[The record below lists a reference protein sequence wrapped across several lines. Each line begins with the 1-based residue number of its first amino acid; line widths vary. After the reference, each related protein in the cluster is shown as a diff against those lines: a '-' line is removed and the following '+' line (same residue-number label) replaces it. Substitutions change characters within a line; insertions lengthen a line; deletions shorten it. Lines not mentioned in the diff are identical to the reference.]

1 MKKSLFLKVFTGLFI
16 TAVIIS
22 AVTLFLSFEVIYDFY
37 IEKTENSLI
46 IRNRPV
52 YEKVS
57 KLLSKGSIKELRSV
71 VSHYGN
77 LNMNRI
83 TVIDSEGVVQADSA
97 VDPSTMYNHKSRPEI
112 AAAYSG
118 KTGRSVRYSAS
129 VLKEMIYVAVPLKK
143 DGNIIG
149 VIRYSLPSEGYIFGK
164 LKWRLLFILC
174 AISILSFIVAY
185 VFSVRVSRPVLELR
199 NAARKIASGDF
210 SIRVRRMEEA
220 ELRGLADSFNDM
232 TEKLSLYFDS
242 TVRHKDE
249 LEGIISSM
257 SEGLVLLDSDGRIV
271 IVNASAKD
279 ILGTLSPEG
288 RFYWE
293 ILRSESLKN
302 IFDIGLN
309 HAQTEIEI
317 SGRVFLA
324 SATRVISGH
333 VLIFHDI
340 TDMKKI
346 EQMKK
351 ELVVNI
357 SHELRTPLTAI
368 KGFVETIL
376 DDASEEQR
384 EYLNIVKR
392 HTDRLI
398 NIVQDL
404 LILSELEDRAV
415 SMSVEKIELS
425 SVINSIVTLFEPKA
439 TQKGLSLKT
448 DLRPVA
454 ISADSFRIEQLLT
467 NLIDNAIKYTEKGE
481 VLVGLRTEGGNAIIT
496 VRDTGIGIP
505 KEHLARIFERF
516 YVVDKSRSRSV
527 GGTGLGLSIAK
538 HIATLHNGRITA
550 ESIPLTGT
558 VFTVTLP
565 IE

>member
-1 MKKSLFLKVFTGLFI
+1 MKKSIFLKVLTGFFI
-16 TAVIIS
+16 TAVIVS

-52 YEKVS
+52 YDKASE
-57 KLLSKGSIKELRSV
+57 LLSAGRIKELRSI

-83 TVIDSEGVVQADSA
+83 TVIDNDGVVRADSA
-97 VDPSTMYNHKSRPEI
+97 VEPSTMYNHKSRPEI

-118 KTGRSVRYSAS
+118 KTGRSVRYSTS
-129 VLKEMIYVAVPLKK
+129 VLKEMIYVAVPLKRNG
-143 DGNIIG
+143 DIIG
-149 VIRYSLPSEGYIFGK
+149 VIRYSLPAEGQIFSM
-164 LKWRLLFILC
+164 LKYRLFFVLC
-174 AISILSFIVAY
+174 AISILSLIVAY
-185 VFSVRVSRPVLELR
+185 VFSARVSRPLLELR
-199 NAARKIASGDF
+199 NAAKKIASGDF
-210 SIRVRRMEEA
+210 SIRVRKMDEA
-220 ELRGLADSFNDM
+220 ELRGLAEGFNDM
-232 TEKLSLYFDS
+232 TEKLSLYFES
-242 TVRHKDE
+242 TKRHKDE

-257 SEGLVLLDSDGRIV
+257 SEGLLLLDSDGRVV
-271 IVNASAKD
+271 IVNASAKN
-279 ILGTLSPEG
+279 ILGSLSLEG
-288 RFYWE
+288 RYYWE
-293 ILRSESLKN
+293 ILRSESLRE
-302 IFDIGLN
+302 ILESQLS

-317 SGRVFLA
+317 SGRIFLA

-340 TDMKKI
+340 TDMKHV
-346 EQMKK
+346 EQIKK
-351 ELVVNI
+351 DLVVNI

-368 KGFVETIL
+368 KGFVETLL
-376 DDASEEQR
+376 DEAGVEQTG
-384 EYLNIVKR
+384 YLEIVKR

-404 LILSELEDRAV
+404 LVLSELEDRPV
-415 SMSVEKIELS
+415 SLGMEKVDMGSVIS
-425 SVINSIVTLFEPKA
+425 SVVALFEPKA
-439 TQKGLSLKT
+439 RQKGLSIKT
-448 DLRPVA
+448 ELEPVV

-481 VLVGLRTEGGNAIIT
+481 ISVGVKTDGGNAVISVT
-496 VRDTGIGIP
+496 DTGIGIP
-505 KEHLARIFERF
+505 REHLPRIFERF

-538 HIATLHNGRITA
+538 HITTLHKGRITA
-550 ESIPLTGT
+550 ESIPLKGT
-558 VFTVTLP
+558 TFTVTLP

>member
-1 MKKSLFLKVFTGLFI
+1 MKKSLFLKVLTGFFM
-16 TAVIIS
+16 TAVIVS

-52 YEKVS
+52 YEKAS
-57 KLLSKGSIKELRSV
+57 ELLSTARIKELRAV

-83 TVIDSEGVVQADSA
+83 TVIDGDGVVQADST
-97 VDPSTMYNHKSRPEI
+97 VDPSSMYNHKSRPEI

-118 KTGRSVRYSAS
+118 KTGRSVRYSTS
-129 VLKEMIYVAVPLKK
+129 VLKEMIYVAIPLKK
-143 DGNIIG
+143 NGNIIG
-149 VIRYSLPSEGYIFGK
+149 IIRYSLPSDGHIFSK
-164 LKWRLLFILC
+164 LKWRLFLVLC

-185 VFSVRVSRPVLELR
+185 IFSVRVSRPVLELR

-210 SIRVRRMEEA
+210 SIRVRSMEEA

-257 SEGLVLLDSDGRIV
+257 SEGLLLLDSEGRIV
-271 IVNASAKD
+271 IVNASAKE
-279 ILGTLSPEG
+279 ILGSLSPEG

-293 ILRSESLKN
+293 ILRSESLKS
-302 IFDIGLN
+302 IFGSTLT

-340 TDMKKI
+340 TDMKLI
-346 EQMKK
+346 ERMKK
-351 ELVVNI
+351 DLAVNI

-368 KGFVETIL
+368 KGFVETLL
-376 DDASEEQR
+376 DDAGDEQR

-404 LILSELEDRAV
+404 LILSELEDRAFG
-415 SMSVEKIELS
+415 MSIEKFDLGAVIS
-425 SVINSIVTLFEPKA
+425 SVVTLFEPRA
-439 TQKGLSLKT
+439 RQKGLSLKT
-448 DLRPVA
+448 EVEPVFV
-454 ISADSFRIEQLLT
+454 SADSFRIEQLLT

-481 VLVGLRTEGGNAIIT
+481 VSVGVKKEGGNAVIT

-505 KEHLARIFERF
+505 KEHLSRIFERF

-538 HIATLHNGRITA
+538 HIVTLHNGKITA
-550 ESIPLTGT
+550 DSMPLTGT
-558 VFTVTLP
+558 AFTVTLP

>member
-1 MKKSLFLKVFTGLFI
+1 MKKSIFLKVLTGFFI
-16 TAVIIS
+16 TAVSVS

-52 YEKVS
+52 YDKAS
-57 KLLSKGSIKELRSV
+57 DLLSAGRIKELRTT

-83 TVIDSEGVVQADSA
+83 TVIDSEGNVRADSA
-97 VDPSTMYNHKSRPEI
+97 VEPSTMYNHKSRPEI
-112 AAAYSG
+112 AAAFSG
-118 KTGRSVRYSAS
+118 MTGRSVRYSS
-129 VLKEMIYVAVPLKK
+129 SMFKEMIYVAVPLTKK
-143 DGNIIG
+143 GDIIG
-149 VIRYSLPSEGYIFGK
+149 VIRYSLPSDGQIFSM
-164 LKWRLLFILC
+164 LKVRLFFVLI
-174 AISILSFIVAY
+174 AISILSLIVAY
-185 VFSVRVSRPVLELR
+185 IFSVRVSRPLFELR
-199 NAARKIASGDF
+199 NAAEKIASGDF
-210 SIRVRRMEEA
+210 STRVRRMEEA
-220 ELRGLADSFNDM
+220 ELRGLAEGFNDM
-232 TEKLSLYFDS
+232 AEKLYLYFES
-242 TVRHKDE
+242 TKRHKDE

-257 SEGLVLLDSDGRIV
+257 SEGLLLLDSDGRVV
-271 IVNASAKD
+271 IVNASAKV
-279 ILGTLSPEG
+279 ILGSISPEG

-293 ILRSESLKN
+293 ILRSESLR
-302 IFDIGLN
+302 DILKRGMS

-317 SGRVFLA
+317 SGRIFLA

-340 TDMKKI
+340 TDMKHV
-346 EQMKK
+346 EQIKK
-351 ELVVNI
+351 DLVVNI

-368 KGFVETIL
+368 KGFVETLI
-376 DDASEEQR
+376 DDAKDEQR
-384 EYLNIVKR
+384 NYLDIVKR

-398 NIVQDL
+398 NIVEDL
-404 LILSELEDRAV
+404 LVLSELEDRPV
-415 SMSVEKIELS
+415 SLSFEKVDMGN
-425 SVINSIVTLFEPKA
+425 VINSVAALFMPKA
-439 TQKGLSLKT
+439 NQKGLSFKAEIE
-448 DLRPVA
+448 PVI
-454 ISADSFRIEQLLT
+454 ISGDSFRLEQLLT

-481 VLVGLRTEGGNAIIT
+481 IFVGVRVDSGNAVIT

-505 KEHLARIFERF
+505 REHLLRIFERF

-538 HIATLHNGRITA
+538 HITTLHKGRIMA

-558 VFTVTLP
+558 TFTVTLP

>member
-1 MKKSLFLKVFTGLFI
+1 MKKSLFLKVLTGFFI
-16 TAVIIS
+16 TAVIVS
-22 AVTLFLSFEVIYDFY
+22 AVTLFLSFEVIYEFY

-52 YEKVS
+52 YEKAAG
-57 KLLSKGSIKELRSV
+57 LLSKGSIKELRSV
-71 VSHYGN
+71 ISHYGN

-83 TVIDSEGVVQADSA
+83 TVIDGEGVVQADSA

-118 KTGRSVRYSAS
+118 KTGRSVRYSTS
-129 VLKEMIYVAVPLKK
+129 VLKEMIYVAIPLNK

-149 VIRYSLPSEGYIFGK
+149 VIRYSLPSEGDIFEK
-164 LKWRLLFILC
+164 LKWRLFIILC
-174 AISILSFIVAY
+174 AISILSLIVAY
-185 VFSVRVSRPVLELR
+185 IFSIRVSRPVLELR

-232 TEKLSLYFDS
+232 TEKLSRYFDS

-257 SEGLVLLDSDGRIV
+257 SEGLLLLDSEGRIV
-271 IVNASAKD
+271 IVNASAKE
-279 ILGTLSPEG
+279 ILGSLSTEG

-293 ILRSESLKN
+293 ILRSESLKS
-302 IFDIGLN
+302 IFGSTLT
-309 HAQTEIEI
+309 HAQTELEI

-351 ELVVNI
+351 DLVVNI

-376 DDASEEQR
+376 DDARDEQR

-398 NIVQDL
+398 NIVEDL
-404 LILSELEDRAV
+404 LVLSELEDRAV
-415 SMSVEKIELS
+415 SMSVEKIELGALIS
-425 SVINSIVTLFEPKA
+425 SVETLFEPRA
-439 TQKGLSLKT
+439 RQKGLLLKT
-448 DLRPVA
+448 SVEPVV

-481 VLVGLRTEGGNAIIT
+481 VSVGVKKEAGNAVIT

-505 KEHLARIFERF
+505 KEHLSRIFERF

-538 HIATLHNGRITA
+538 HIVSLHNGRITA

>member
-1 MKKSLFLKVFTGLFI
+1 MKKSIFLKVLTGFFI
-16 TAVIIS
+16 TAVLVS
-22 AVTLFLSFEVIYDFY
+22 AVTLYLSFEVIYDFY
-37 IEKTENSLI
+37 VEKTENSLI

-52 YEKVS
+52 YDKASE
-57 KLLSKGSIKELRSV
+57 LLSAGRIKELVAV

-77 LNMNRI
+77 INMNRI
-83 TVIDSEGVVQADSA
+83 TVIDSDGEVKADSA
-97 VDPSTMYNHKSRPEI
+97 VEPSTMYNHKSRPEI

-118 KTGRSVRYSAS
+118 MTGRSVRYSAS

-143 DGNIIG
+143 NGEIIG
-149 VIRYSLPSEGYIFGK
+149 VIRYSLPSEGQIWGK
-164 LKWRLLFILC
+164 LKWRLIFVLF
-174 AISILSFIVAY
+174 AISILSLIVAY
-185 VFSVRVSRPVLELR
+185 IFSIRVSRPVLELR
-199 NAARKIASGDF
+199 NAAMKIASGDF

-220 ELRGLADSFNDM
+220 ELSGLANSFNDM
-232 TEKLSLYFDS
+232 TEKLSLYFES
-242 TVRHKDE
+242 TIRHKDE

-257 SEGLVLLDSDGRIV
+257 SEGLLLLDLEGRVV
-271 IVNASAKD
+271 IVNASAKK
-279 ILGTLSPEG
+279 ILGSISPEG

-293 ILRSESLKN
+293 ILRSEPLRD
-302 IFDIGLN
+302 IFERGQS
-309 HAQTEIEI
+309 HATTELDI
-317 SGRVFLA
+317 SGRIFLA

-340 TDMKKI
+340 TEMKHV
-346 EQMKK
+346 EQIKK
-351 ELVVNI
+351 DLVVNI

-368 KGFVETIL
+368 KGFVETLL
-376 DDASEEQR
+376 DDAKDEQR
-384 EYLNIVKR
+384 DYLNIVKR

-398 NIVQDL
+398 NIVEDL
-404 LILSELEDRAV
+404 LVLSELEDRPV
-415 SMSVEKIELS
+415 SFSVEKVDLGAVIS
-425 SVINSIVTLFEPKA
+425 SVVALFEPKA
-439 TQKGLSLKT
+439 KKKGLSLKA
-448 DLRPVA
+448 DIEPVV
-454 ISADSFRIEQLLT
+454 ISADAFRIEQLLT

-481 VLVGLRTEGGNAIIT
+481 IFVGVKTSDSNAVIT

-505 KEHLARIFERF
+505 REHLIRIFERF

-558 VFTVTLP
+558 TFTVTLP

>member
-1 MKKSLFLKVFTGLFI
+1 MKKSLFLKVLTGFFI
-16 TAVIIS
+16 TAVIVS
-22 AVTLFLSFEVIYDFY
+22 AVTLFLSFEVIYEFY

-52 YEKVS
+52 YEKAAG
-57 KLLSKGSIKELRSV
+57 LLSKGSIKELRSV
-71 VSHYGN
+71 LSHYGN

-118 KTGRSVRYSAS
+118 KTGRSVRYSTS

-143 DGNIIG
+143 NGNIIG
-149 VIRYSLPSEGYIFGK
+149 VIRYSLPSEGDIFGK
-164 LKWRLLFILC
+164 LKWRLFFILC
-174 AISILSFIVAY
+174 AISILSLIVAY
-185 VFSVRVSRPVLELR
+185 IFSIRVSRPVLELR

-232 TEKLSLYFDS
+232 TEKLSRYFDS
-242 TVRHKDE
+242 TIRHKDE

-257 SEGLVLLDSDGRIV
+257 SEGLLLLDSEGRIV
-271 IVNASAKD
+271 IVNASAKE
-279 ILGTLSPEG
+279 ILGSLSPEG

-302 IFDIGLN
+302 IIGSTLT

-340 TDMKKI
+340 TDMKRI

-351 ELVVNI
+351 DLVVNI

-376 DDASEEQR
+376 DDAGDEQR

-398 NIVQDL
+398 NIVEDL
-404 LILSELEDRAV
+404 LVLSELEDRSV
-415 SMSVEKIELS
+415 SMSVEKIELGSAIS
-425 SVINSIVTLFEPKA
+425 SVVALFEPKA
-439 TQKGLSLKT
+439 KQKGLSLKT
-448 DLRPVA
+448 EIEPVV

-481 VLVGLRTEGGNAIIT
+481 VFVGVNKEGGNVLIT

-538 HIATLHNGRITA
+538 HIASLHNGRITA
-550 ESIPLTGT
+550 ESIPFTGT